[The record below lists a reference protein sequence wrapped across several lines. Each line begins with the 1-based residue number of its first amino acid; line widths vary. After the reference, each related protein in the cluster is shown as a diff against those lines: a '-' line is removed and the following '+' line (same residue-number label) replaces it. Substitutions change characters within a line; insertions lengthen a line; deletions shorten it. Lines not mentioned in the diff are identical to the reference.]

1 MEQPEDL
8 GADLTKN
15 NHSIAVAASHHDQKH
30 LCLVAAKVIYFGVGG
45 GVAEF
50 SRFVEDAAYLD
61 HDRGHHKGVVETV
74 WERRVGV
81 ERQVLRIK
89 WESL

>member
-1 MEQPEDL
+1 
-8 GADLTKN
+8 
-15 NHSIAVAASHHDQKH
+15 
-30 LCLVAAKVIYFGVGG
+30 VIYFGVGG